1 MPSTTLEDHVR
12 MMLGRLVMENLVLL
26 KQLEDLKAEME
37 ALRAASQRPAN

>member
-26 KQLEDLKAEME
+26 KQLEDLKAELE
-37 ALRAASQRPAN
+37 ALRAASGRPAD